1 MKSSAPEF
9 RIQAD
14 WVLQTQLRYPDLLFT
29 IAPAGFIMSAGQAM
43 KMVRLGYRAG
53 TPDVLVFEPRGV
65 YHGLLIE
72 FKAPRGTISDAQ
84 REFVRLAGDRG
95 YKCHFCFSTV
105 EGNAVLEKYLRHGSP
120 VVL

>member
-1 MKSSAPEF
+1 MKASAPEF

-43 KMVRLGYRAG
+43 KMVRLGYRSG
-53 TPDVLVFEPRGV
+53 TPDVLVFEPRGI

-72 FKAPRGTISDAQ
+72 FKAPGGTISPAQ
-84 REFVRLAGDRG
+84 REFVRLADVRG
-95 YKCHFCFSTV
+95 YKTAFCFSTAQ
-105 EGNAVLEKYLRHGSP
+105 GNMVLEKYLTHGSP
-120 VVL
+120 VDL

>member
-1 MKSSAPEF
+1 VKTTEF

-53 TPDVLVFEPRGV
+53 TPDVLVFEPRGL

-72 FKAPRGTISDAQ
+72 FKAPGGKISDAQ
-84 REFVRLAGDRG
+84 REFVRLAELRG
-95 YKCHFCFSTV
+95 YKTAFCFSTV
-105 EGNAVLEKYLRHGSP
+105 QGTDVLENYLAHGAA
-120 VVL
+120 VDL